1 MTHHRAVAFSGS
13 LRTGSLNTALILMAQ
28 RLAPERLTI
37 EILDYVDQLPWMN
50 PDTEYDPPAV
60 VQRLWDDVRNSDA
73 LIVGLPEYN
82 WGTSALAK
90 NAIDWLSRPADD
102 RHVAGATIAFLSAAS
117 ASGGQR
123 AQDGIATVLGLMGA
137 TVIDEPQVRL
147 SFAGDR
153 LAGDGTST
161 DPEIEALVRAKLDAI
176 VAHLDSRAAG

>member
-1 MTHHRAVAFSGS
+1 MSHYRAVAFSGS
-13 LRTGSLNTALILMAQ
+13 LRTGSLNTALVLMA
-28 RLAPERLTI
+28 RRVAPERLTI

-50 PDTEYDPPAV
+50 PDVEHDPPAV

-73 LIVGLPEYN
+73 LLIGLPEYN

-90 NAIDWLSRPADD
+90 NALDWLSRPADD

-123 AQDGIATVLGLMGA
+123 AQDGISTVLGLMGA
-137 TVIDEPQVRL
+137 TVVDEPHVRL

-153 LAGDGTST
+153 LHADGTTS
-161 DPEIEALVRAKLDAI
+161 DPEIEAQVRAKLEAVVAALDA
-176 VAHLDSRAAG
+176 RAAG